1 MLDLRAGLPAM
12 GYLGGW
18 CGSCSRST
26 AQSPWTSCPRCP
38 RMCLQVAVHL
48 HHLVLLGGRGRLGLQ
63 LDGRQWGIRTIVATQ
78 VRAAWWVVEGQ
89 VDARTVPGVPLI
101 RLNLRD
107 FCRPVSSSSSTGF
120 TGRSLLFLPLLLLP
134 LETLLLGLRVQVL
147 GLLLASLVATLG
159 LRCRQ

>member
-1 MLDLRAGLPAM
+1 MF
-12 GYLGGW
+12 
-18 CGSCSRST
+18 
-26 AQSPWTSCPRCP
+26 
-38 RMCLQVAVHL
+38 L

-63 LDGRQWGIRTIVATQ
+63 LDGRQWELERVVATQ

-89 VDARTVPGVPLI
+89 VDARTVSGGVAI

-120 TGRSLLFLPLLLLP
+120 TG
-134 LETLLLGLRVQVL
+134 LGDCFNSCFCCPWKLCWAWGRQVL

-159 LRCRQ
+159 LPLPAVAHKHSQGE